1 MPEGTPAVVTDTF
14 DDIPENAASAF
25 ASPRLKTT
33 LGVVIIN
40 YRTPDLVIQC
50 LAALGPQLSQADA
63 HVVVVDNH
71 SNDASPD
78 AIASYLEQDSFLEK
92 DTDTSWKERISLVR
106 SKENTGFSGGNNI
119 GVSYLDASY
128 YLFLNSDTIVRENA
142 LKALLDSAATHPQAG
157 IIGPRLEDLDGTPQQ
172 SVFRFHSPLSEF
184 LAGAGLSLFDALFRF
199 AIIARPIPET
209 VTHADWVSFAC
220 VLIKRDAIDAAGPMD
235 EGYFMYY
242 EDADYARDVKKAGF
256 KIVYDPS
263 ARVVHLRGGSSPVK
277 AAMHNK
283 KRPPAY
289 YYASRTRFF
298 RKTWGPLGH
307 ILANVAWQ
315 IGRLFARLK
324 LLAGKPTSPACD
336 HQGVDHWTNWRA
348 PLGDR
353 RAPSDG

>member
-157 IIGPRLEDLDGTPQQ
+157 IIGPRLEDLDGTPHRASSFPF
-172 SVFRFHSPLSEF
+172 SVIGVSR
-184 LAGAGLSLFDALFRF
+184 RR
-199 AIIARPIPET
+199 RPQL
-209 VTHADWVSFAC
+209 V
-220 VLIKRDAIDAAGPMD
+220 R
-235 EGYFMYY
+235 
-242 EDADYARDVKKAGF
+242 
-256 KIVYDPS
+256 
-263 ARVVHLRGGSSPVK
+263 RVVPVRDYRPTNPRDGDPCRLGQLRL
-277 AAMHNK
+277 
-283 KRPPAY
+283 RPHQA
-289 YYASRTRFF
+289 RRH
-298 RKTWGPLGH
+298 RRRGP
-307 ILANVAWQ
+307 
-315 IGRLFARLK
+315 
-324 LLAGKPTSPACD
+324 
-336 HQGVDHWTNWRA
+336 
-348 PLGDR
+348 
-353 RAPSDG
+353 DG